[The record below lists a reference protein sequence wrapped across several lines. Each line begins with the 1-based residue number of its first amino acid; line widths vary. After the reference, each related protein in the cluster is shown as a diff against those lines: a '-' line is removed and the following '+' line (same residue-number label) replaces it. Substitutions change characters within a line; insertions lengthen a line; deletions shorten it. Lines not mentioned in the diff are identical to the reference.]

1 MVVTA
6 ETQVVQAAIVRRMT
20 PLLMVAPVLRNP
32 LPAQAGQLLLIPV
45 IIGMEA
51 QVAEEPVVLA
61 ARSQAAAVRQVA
73 AAAAAAAADITAA
86 AAAALQFKPQLIKP

>member
-1 MVVTA
+1 MLQVMVVTA

-61 ARSQAAAVRQVA
+61 ARSQAAAVLQA
-73 AAAAAAAADITAA
+73 AAAAPDITAA

>member
-61 ARSQAAAVRQVA
+61 ARSQAAAVLQA
-73 AAAAAAAADITAA
+73 AAAAPDITAA

>member
-1 MVVTA
+1 MLQVMVVTA

-61 ARSQAAAVRQVA
+61 ARSQAAVLQA
-73 AAAAAAAADITAA
+73 AAAAPDITAA